1 MQQKLKKMQMQQM
14 NRIILLLSPLEPF
27 QTQNR
32 KRGLILI
39 QNSVLEADKE
49 DNQHP
54 DHQPVVSNG
63 FSLISTQLQQPQQ
76 PQPRQQRPQPQPK
89 QQPKQ
94 YQQHPQ
100 KLQQPQQQPQQQP
113 PRRPKP
119 LQQPQPLR
127 IHFGKLY

>member
-1 MQQKLKKMQMQQM
+1 MQKKLIKMQMQQM
-14 NRIILLLSPLEPF
+14 NRIILLLSPLKPF

-54 DHQPVVSNG
+54 GHQPVVSNG
-63 FSLISTQLQQPQQ
+63 FSLISTQLQQPQNQQQ
-76 PQPRQQRPQPQPK
+76 PQQQPYQPQQPLQPPQPL

-94 YQQHPQ
+94 YQQNP
-100 KLQQPQQQPQQQP
+100 KEIQP
-113 PRRPKP
+113 P
-119 LQQPQPLR
+119 
-127 IHFGKLY
+127 